1 MMSSRSVETLIDSVL
16 QRKMPLFNG
25 TIAATGLST
34 PQNMSAFLGKQTL
47 QFSGG
52 YFSYDPSG
60 KDGAGFT
67 PSLLDGRSPVSHHSG
82 MDGQNHIIYRQDSK
96 SEEGHSYSSPQC
108 HTPVKQGF
116 TLYTKSPGVSSP
128 TAATSVIVRKQKSGS
143 ESASP
148 LTEKSVYLAIPKPIY
163 GHNPCCNELGCVIGQ
178 RYSVEHRS
186 PRISNPVYEHDWRQ
200 SEAHY
205 TETLP
210 IQRTAQE
217 TLVQQRSLQLEPGT
231 EPLKRIAVETYS
243 PGRARTLPG
252 VVEPSYSSYP
262 CTPPRTLFGSLSEQS
277 QHLQTSP
284 RAYPSL
290 YPSHPTYEHMTSE
303 IYQDRSPIS
312 KYGQLTQ
319 HPMFYYPQANVEVEN
334 RTQCKDISSKHREDV
349 PVILKH
355 AIPNSQDHYV
365 LAQSLRGE
373 ISLPLSGTETLP
385 NNSLLQG
392 YDYPCY
398 AVPRLHLNTSHIR
411 AALKRPPAM
420 HSNRLNVS
428 PSIQPIDDPIVSSA
442 IPHKEKSSDSLH
454 AGQSHTSPL
463 FLHLDQTSPTAPLRK
478 SEASPPNVQINRF
491 FPQLHGIHRDR
502 PVLSPTS
509 ITVDNSC
516 VTHVPCT
523 KQPKGLP
530 TSPVSPVAW
539 LPHLPNHCSGPVHR
553 AVANNACRQQIIY
566 SPATSKKTLSSSA
579 TGYPKGTLK
588 RSISHSS
595 TPIVIK
601 EEEDGDL
608 CEVELSKKRQKVKD
622 EKEVG
627 NNSDSPPMP
636 VINHVFSL
644 APYKAYLQASGVLL
658 SGRLPQR
665 TEQSSEVCEDPP
677 KPQQKQTKPE
687 KVEQQPDVCLVSK
700 ENCPDNKTEKPVV
713 EICELKNIK
722 EEKLD
727 PADTDKPVQSS
738 VSQDCVK
745 VIKEE
750 PDECGLSDCG
760 PMLVIKKCK
769 PDDLENKPS
778 LTNENTTSDEVK
790 PVEVTA
796 QQNTSSQGDE
806 CLQNEQVLDPP
817 KPISPPQPP
826 PPRPSPLNFKNIPP
840 QCLKLSTYKIILPDS
855 KLHDS
860 VKIPPKPQPVQPPS
874 EITEKTEVK
883 MPVRKHFLELHHS
896 LSKLI
901 SESVSA
907 SSEQSLRTWLS
918 QLELPE
924 PASPTTKFQ
933 KVTCLLGVKGRE
945 TCLNEEIKSS
955 LNKVVERLREYTV
968 QERCPFPHVMRA
980 GAVFLPMLV
989 VKELLFPMVQG
1000 SLIDQVLQEHKVEL
1014 RPTTLSEEKILIQ
1027 LHKRACSSRLRRL
1040 MSLKHLPD
1048 IYADVV
1054 NLLYYTTV
1062 CTHLEFWNSPS
1073 ESTSPEVQKRV
1084 QD

>member
-1 MMSSRSVETLIDSVL
+1 MMSSHSVDTLIDTVL

-25 TIAATGLST
+25 TIAAAGLST

-47 QFSGG
+47 QYSGA

-60 KDGAGFT
+60 KDAAGFT
-67 PSLLDGRSPVSHHSG
+67 PALLDGRSPVSHHSG
-82 MDGQNHIIYRQDSK
+82 MDGQNHIIYRQDNK
-96 SEEGHSYSSPQC
+96 AEEGHSYSSSQR

-116 TLYTKSPGVSSP
+116 TFYTKSPGVSP
-128 TAATSVIVRKQKSGS
+128 TAATSVIVRKQKSGG
-143 ESASP
+143 ESPSP

-163 GHNPCCNELGCVIGQ
+163 GHNPCCNELGCLIGQ
-178 RYSVEHRS
+178 RYSVEHGS
-186 PRISNPVYEHDWRQ
+186 PRISNPVYERDWRQ

-210 IQRTAQE
+210 IQRTAHE
-217 TLVQQRSLQLEPGT
+217 TVVQQRGLQLEPGA

-262 CTPPRTLFGSLSEQS
+262 CTPTRTLFGSLSEQS

-355 AIPNSQDHYV
+355 AVPNSRDHYV
-365 LAQSLRGE
+365 LAPALHGE
-373 ISLPLSGTETLP
+373 ISLPLPGTEMLP

-411 AALKRPPAM
+411 AALKRPPVM
-420 HSNRLNVS
+420 HSNHLNTS
-428 PSIQPIDDPIVSSA
+428 PSIQHADQPIVSSA
-442 IPHKEKSSDSLH
+442 VPHKEKSSDSLH
-454 AGQSHTSPL
+454 AEQSHTSPL
-463 FLHLDQTSPTAPLRK
+463 FLHLDRTSPAAPLRK
-478 SEASPPNVQINRF
+478 SEVSPTNVQMNRF
-491 FPQLHGIHRDR
+491 FPQFCAIHRDR
-502 PVLSPTS
+502 PVLPPTG
-509 ITVDNSC
+509 ITIDNSG
-516 VTHVPCT
+516 VTQTPCT
-523 KQPKGLP
+523 KQTKGLP
-530 TSPVSPVAW
+530 TSPVSPAAW
-539 LPHLPNHCSGPVHR
+539 LPHLPNHCLGPVR
-553 AVANNACRQQIIY
+553 KAVANNAYLHQIIH
-566 SPATSKKTLSSSA
+566 SPATGKRTLPTSA

-588 RSISHSS
+588 RSISHPSS
-595 TPIVIK
+595 PIIIK

-608 CEVELSKKRQKVKD
+608 CEVELSKKRRRMKD
-622 EKEVG
+622 ESEVG
-627 NNSDSPPMP
+627 NKRSSSSPPMP
-636 VINHVFSL
+636 VINNVFSL
-644 APYKAYLQASGVLL
+644 APYKAYLQASRAVL
-658 SGRLPQR
+658 SDRLFQR
-665 TEQSSEVCEDPP
+665 TEQSSEVCRDPP
-677 KPQQKQTKPE
+677 RPQQKQTKPE
-687 KVEQQPDVCLVSK
+687 TAESQPDVCVVSK
-700 ENCPDNKTEKPVV
+700 ENCPDNKTEKPAV
-713 EICELKNIK
+713 EVCELKNIK

-727 PADTDKPVQSS
+727 PANTDEPSQTS

-750 PDECGLSDCG
+750 PDDCDLPDCG
-760 PMLVIKKCK
+760 PMLVIQKWE
-769 PDDLENKPS
+769 PDELENKPS
-778 LTNENTTSDEVK
+778 LTNESAASDEVK
-790 PVEVTA
+790 PVEVTT
-796 QQNTSSQGDE
+796 QKNTPPQGDE

-817 KPISPPQPP
+817 KPISPPPP
-826 PPRPSPLNFKNIPP
+826 PPPPDFKNIPL
-840 QCLKLSTYKIILPDS
+840 QCLNLPTYKIILPDS
-855 KLHDS
+855 KPPSS
-860 VKIPPKPQPVQPPS
+860 VQVPPKPQPVQPLA
-874 EITEKTEVK
+874 EITQKTEVSV
-883 MPVRKHFLELHHS
+883 PVRKHFLELHHS

-901 SESVSA
+901 SKSVLA
-907 SSEQSLRTWLS
+907 SSEQSLRAWLS

-924 PASPTTKFQ
+924 PASPTTKSQ

-945 TCLNEEIKSS
+945 TCLNEEIKSA
-955 LNKVVERLREYTV
+955 LHEVVERLREYTV
-968 QERCPFPHVMRA
+968 QERCPFPHVMRT

-1062 CTHLEFWNSPS
+1062 CTHLE
-1073 ESTSPEVQKRV
+1073 STSPDVQKRV